1 MVVMLSDELLED
13 FGEHDCPFFISAQAV
28 TGEDGRLLDHDID
41 LSPSIEP
48 LASQVKEPPKLSA
61 EKPWNPAG
69 MPELKPIQPP
79 RQPLRVRNTVT
90 GHVFEWSHAFT
101 LSKNDNLEVIEW
113 YGR

>member
-1 MVVMLSDELLED
+1 MEFDDYLDDLND
-13 FGEHDCPFFISAQAV
+13 DCCVISARAV
-28 TGEDGRLLDHDID
+28 TGGDGRLLVDDVD

-48 LASQVKEPPKLSA
+48 LASQVKEPPELPA
-61 EKPWNPAG
+61 EKPWNPRG

-101 LSKNDNLEVIEW
+101 LSKNDSLEVIEW
-113 YGR
+113 YGG